1 MGLND
6 ITMASTP
13 LYALRVPEVYQA
25 LETSPQGLTPEE
37 AQARLALYG
46 PNTLAEPP
54 SPPLW
59 RHFIGHLTHL
69 MALLLWAAGALALIG
84 GEPVLAVVI
93 WVVVLINAAFSLWQE
108 YRAERAVAARKHL
121 LPAYARVIRAGKE
134 MHIPA
139 SELVP
144 GDVIL
149 LAEGDNVPADARVVE
164 EYGLRANHATLTGE
178 AVPVRK
184 TAEASLREGLTELER
199 TNLVFAGTSIVSGT
213 GRAVV
218 YNTGMLTQFGRIAR
232 LTQAVREAPSLLQ
245 QQVVRVTRR
254 IALFALVLGA
264 IVFLVSIMEVGLPHI
279 EAFVLAL
286 GIIVAA
292 IPEGLLP
299 TITLSLAIAVE
310 RLARRGV
317 LVKKLAVVETLGTTS
332 VICADKSGTLT
343 QNQMTVREVWVS
355 GQRLSVSG
363 VGYEPK
369 GQFIPETPGY
379 AQSDGSAPQS
389 PPPEKRGGGGIPPEV
404 QADLEALLI
413 AADLCNNARLNPP
426 SPERPQWTCLGDATE
441 AALRVLA
448 LKGGVDEPA
457 LARTYPRVH
466 ELPFDARRK
475 RMSTIHRNRRSE
487 IAFVKGAP
495 REVLQLCTTILMPGE
510 VRPLDEDTRA
520 EIMRVNDEFARNA
533 LRVLA
538 LARRDLPPRSGSYT
552 PEQVERDLTFLGLV
566 AMMDPPRPEVAAA
579 IQTLRQA
586 GIRIV
591 MVTGDYG
598 LTAESVA
605 RRIGMLTTPR
615 PRILTGA
622 DMDMMTDAQL
632 QAVLDQEIIFARMAP
647 EHKLRLVA
655 AFQARGEVVAVT
667 GDGVNDAPALRKAD
681 IGISMGIAGSD
692 VAKEAAD
699 VILTNDN
706 FAAIVSAIEEGR
718 AVYDNIRKFITY
730 IFASNVPE
738 IMPFVLTA
746 LFKIPLAL
754 RVAQILAIDLGTD
767 LLPALA
773 LGAERPEPGVMHR
786 PPRRRAQPL
795 LDRGLLLR
803 AYGWLGGIETV
814 LCYIGFLLV
823 YVLAGA
829 LDGLRLPWLD
839 RLPRIS
845 LPPEQLYLLATTV
858 FFAGVVMAQVGNA
871 FACRTEK
878 ERIRQLG
885 LLSNRFLLAGIAAE
899 IAVALALIYVQPLA
913 TVFEHVP
920 LPPFVWLGLILYAP
934 VLFMLEWV
942 RKRIVRHMEIRNGGG
957 R

>member
-1 MGLND
+1 
-6 ITMASTP
+6 MASVP
-13 LYALRVPEVYQA
+13 LYALRVPDVYRA
-25 LETSPQGLTPEE
+25 LETSPNGLTSEE

-46 PNTLAEPP
+46 PNSLAEPP
-54 SPPLW
+54 APPLW
-59 RHFIGHLTHL
+59 RRFVGHMTHL
-69 MALLLWAAGALALIG
+69 MALLLWGAGILALLG
-84 GEPVLAVVI
+84 RQPLLAAVI
-93 WVVVLINAAFSLWQE
+93 WIVVLVNAAFSFWQE
-108 YRAERAVAARKHL
+108 YRAERAVATLKQL
-121 LPAYARVIRAGKE
+121 LPAYARVIRDGVE
-134 MHIPA
+134 VRIPA

-144 GDVIL
+144 GDVLI
-149 LAEGDNVPADARVVE
+149 LAEGDNIPADARVVE

-184 TAEASLREGLTELER
+184 TAEASVREGLTELER
-199 TNLVFAGTSIVSGT
+199 TNLVFAGTSVVSGT

-218 YNTGMLTQFGRIAR
+218 YDTGMMTQFGRIAN
-232 LTQAVREAPSLLQ
+232 LTQAVREEPSLLQ
-245 QQVVRVTRR
+245 QQMARVTRR
-254 IALFALVLGA
+254 ISLFALTLGGL
-264 IVFLVSIMEVGLPHI
+264 VFLVSLLEVGLPRL
-279 EAFVLAL
+279 EAFLLAI

-299 TITLSLAIAVE
+299 IITLSLAIAVE

-369 GQFIPETPGY
+369 GQFFR
-379 AQSDGSAPQS
+379 SDLNQGNSREPPQVS
-389 PPPEKRGGGGIPPEV
+389 PSSLDNGREV

-413 AADLCNNARLNPP
+413 AADLCNNSRLNPP
-426 SPERPQWTCLGDATE
+426 SPERPKWTCLGDATE
-441 AALRVLA
+441 AALRVVA
-448 LKGGVDEPA
+448 LKGGIDEPA
-457 LARTYPRVH
+457 LNRAYPRVH

-475 RMSTIHRNRRSE
+475 RMSTIHRNQRAE
-487 IAFVKGAP
+487 VAFVKGAP
-495 REVLQLCTTILMPGE
+495 REVLQLCNTILMNGE
-510 VRPLDEDTRA
+510 VRPLDNATRA
-520 EIMRVNDEFARNA
+520 EIMQVNDEFARNA

-538 LARRDLPPRSGSYT
+538 LARRDLPPRTGAYT

-579 IQTLRQA
+579 VRAFREA

-622 DMDMMTDAQL
+622 DVDAMTDPQL
-632 QAVLDQEIIFARMAP
+632 QATLDQEVIFARMAP

-681 IGISMGIAGSD
+681 IGITMGITGSD
-692 VAKEAAD
+692 VAREAAD
-699 VILTNDN
+699 VILTDDN

-718 AVYDNIRKFITY
+718 TVYDNIRKFITY

-746 LFKIPLAL
+746 LFNIPLAL

-773 LGAERPEPGVMHR
+773 LGAERPEPGVMRR
-786 PPRRRAQPL
+786 PPRRRTQPL
-795 LDRGLLLR
+795 LDRGLLTR
-803 AYGWLGGIETV
+803 AYLWLGGIETV
-814 LCYIGFLLV
+814 LCYIGFALTY
-823 YVLAGA
+823 YVFGY
-829 LDGLRLPWLD
+829 LDFLN
-839 RLPRIS
+839 LPRPDW
-845 LPPEQLYLLATTV
+845 LPRMTLPEEQMGPLATTV
-858 FFAGVVMAQVGNA
+858 FFAGVVTAQVGNA

-878 ERIRQLG
+878 GRMRRLG
-885 LLSNRFLLAGIAAE
+885 VFSNRFLLWGIAVE
-899 IAVALALIYVQPLA
+899 ILIALALIYFRPLA
-913 TVFEHVP
+913 AIFGHVP
-920 LPPFVWLGLILYAP
+920 LPAAAWLGLSLYAP
-934 VLFMLEWV
+934 ILYILEWL
-942 RKRIVRHMEIRNGGG
+942 RKRLVG
-957 R
+957 RIEAKA